1 MNMQQMNTNGKPCI
15 AVITN
20 HDDDLYCMRLEL
32 VRTLLDEGYSLL
44 ISCPDGPKLDLMK
57 RQYGLRRGC
66 DFLYDNPEIDRRGT
80 NPLRDWKLFCHYFR
94 LLRKVRTAVV
104 LTFSAKPNVYAGL
117 AARALQIPA
126 ISNLTGLG
134 TVMKKKGLKQALI
147 LAAFRPAFRSSFCV
161 MIQNEANL
169 RFAQEHRLLN
179 GPCRRLSG
187 SGVSLERF
195 PLQEYPDGGNGTD
208 GQVVVFNYLGRI
220 MKEKGIDTYLELA
233 RRIKSRHPA
242 TEFNVIGF
250 VEPTENHYLQILKEM
265 SEEGIIAYRGEQE
278 SVLPWIARSHAI
290 IHPSVYGEGISNVLI
305 ENASCGRP
313 VFTTDNDG
321 CRETVE
327 HGTSGFLYDPARP
340 EELEA
345 LVEHF
350 LTGMTNRERMLMGL
364 EGHRKAIREFDRNK
378 VVNEYMRLI
387 RPLTSERAPEPL
399 SGKVA
404 EGQVL
409 QS

>member
-1 MNMQQMNTNGKPCI
+1 
-15 AVITN
+15 
-20 HDDDLYCMRLEL
+20 
-32 VRTLLDEGYSLL
+32 
-44 ISCPDGPKLDLMK
+44 
-57 RQYGLRRGC
+57 
-66 DFLYDNPEIDRRGT
+66 
-80 NPLRDWKLFCHYFR
+80 
-94 LLRKVRTAVV
+94 
-104 LTFSAKPNVYAGL
+104 
-117 AARALQIPA
+117 
-126 ISNLTGLG
+126 
-134 TVMKKKGLKQALI
+134 
-147 LAAFRPAFRSSFCV
+147 
-161 MIQNEANL
+161 
-169 RFAQEHRLLN
+169 
-179 GPCRRLSG
+179 
-187 SGVSLERF
+187 
-195 PLQEYPDGGNGTD
+195 
-208 GQVVVFNYLGRI
+208 
-220 MKEKGIDTYLELA
+220 
-233 RRIKSRHPA
+233 
-242 TEFNVIGF
+242 
-250 VEPTENHYLQILKEM
+250 M

-313 VFTTDNDG
+313 VLTTDNDG

-340 EELEA
+340 EDLEA

-387 RPLTSERAPEPL
+387 RPLTSERVPEPL
-399 SGKVA
+399 PGKVA